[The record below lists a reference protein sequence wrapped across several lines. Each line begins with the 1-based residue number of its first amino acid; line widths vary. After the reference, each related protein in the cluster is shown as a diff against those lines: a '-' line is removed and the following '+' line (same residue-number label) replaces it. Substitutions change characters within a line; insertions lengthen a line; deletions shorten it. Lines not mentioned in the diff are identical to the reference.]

1 MPDIVATNRWVYLDN
16 NATTR
21 ADSRVVEAMLPFFR
35 EHFGNPSSMHG
46 LGSAAAD
53 AVSTARSQVRS
64 LLGAERESEIVFT
77 SGGSEAN
84 NTAIFSALEMQPERD
99 EIVTSQVE
107 HPSVL
112 SVCAFLE
119 KTGRAKIHRI
129 PVDRL
134 GNIDIAAY
142 RSAIS
147 KRTAVASIQW
157 ANNETGVVFPVAAL
171 ASIAHQAGALF
182 HSDAVQAAGKLAM
195 KLQSTEID
203 MLSVSA
209 HKMHGPKGIGAL
221 YVRHGVRLAPLVH
234 GGRQERAR
242 RAGTENTPAI
252 VGFGLAAELAQEA
265 LDNRVPRI
273 SALRDRLQ
281 REIRRTVPGAMVI
294 GDHHNRLPN
303 TLNIAFKEVEADSI
317 LSMLNSVAIAA
328 SSGSACS
335 AGSMEPSHVLRAM
348 KIPFSHLRGSVRFS
362 LSRETSDRDVGQV
375 LEVLPQIV
383 KELQAMS
390 IPMEAAYG

>member
-21 ADSRVVEAMLPFFR
+21 ADGRVVEAMLPFFL
-35 EHFGNPSSMHG
+35 EHFANASSMHG

-53 AVSTARSQVRS
+53 AVCEARGQVRS
-64 LLGAERESEIVFT
+64 LLGAERVSEIVFT
-77 SGGSEAN
+77 SGGSESN
-84 NTAIFSALEMQPERD
+84 NTAIFSAIAMQPGRD

-112 SVCAFLE
+112 AVCAYLE
-119 KTGRAKIHRI
+119 TTGRARVHRI

-134 GNIDIAAY
+134 GNLDLEAY
-142 RSAIS
+142 RGAFNT
-147 KRTAVASIQW
+147 RTALATIQW
-157 ANNETGVVFPVAAL
+157 ANNESGVIFPVETL
-171 ASIAHQAGALF
+171 AKIAHQAGALF
-182 HSDAVQAAGKLAM
+182 HTDAVQAVGKLDLE
-195 KLQSTEID
+195 LQTTEID

-209 HKMHGPKGIGAL
+209 HKMHGPKGVGAL

-252 VGFGLAAELAQEA
+252 VGFGLAAELAQQA
-265 LDNRVPRI
+265 LVNNIPRI
-273 SALRDRLQ
+273 SALRDQLQ
-281 REIRRTVPGAMVI
+281 REVLSSVPGSMVI
-294 GDHHNRLPN
+294 GNKSNRLPN
-303 TLNIAFKEVEADSI
+303 TVNIAFEEVEADSI
-317 LSMLNSVAIAA
+317 LSMLDDAAIAA

-348 KIPFSHLRGSVRFS
+348 KVPFSHLRGSVRFS
-362 LSRETSDRDVGQV
+362 LSRETSDRDVARV

-383 KELQAMS
+383 KDLQPRS

>member
-1 MPDIVATNRWVYLDN
+1 MPDSVATNRWVYLDN

-21 ADSRVVEAMLPFFR
+21 ADRRVVEAMLPFFQ
-35 EHFGNPSSMHG
+35 EHFANPSSLHG

-64 LLGAERESEIVFT
+64 LLGAELESEIVFT

-84 NTAIFSALEMQPERD
+84 NTAIFSALATQPGRD

-112 SVCAFLE
+112 AVCAHLE
-119 KTGRAKIHRI
+119 TTCKAKVHRI
-129 PVDRL
+129 PVNRL
-134 GNIDIAAY
+134 GNLDLEAY
-142 RSAIS
+142 RNAFST
-147 KRTAVASIQW
+147 RTALASIQW
-157 ANNETGVVFPVAAL
+157 ANNETGVVFPVATL
-171 ASIAHQAGALF
+171 ASMAHQAGALF
-182 HSDAVQAAGKLAM
+182 HTDAVQATGKLDL
-195 KLQSTEID
+195 KLQTTEID

-209 HKMHGPKGIGAL
+209 HKIHGPKGIGAL
-221 YVRHGVRLAPLVH
+221 YVRHGVRLAPLIH

-252 VGFGLAAELAQEA
+252 VGFGLAAELAQES
-265 LDNRVPRI
+265 LDSDSPRI

-281 REIRRTVPGAMVI
+281 REILRTVPGAMAI
-294 GDHHNRLPN
+294 GDPRNRLPN
-303 TLNIAFKEVEADSI
+303 TLNIAFNELEADSI
-317 LSMLNSVAIAA
+317 LSMLNRATIAV

-348 KIPFSHLRGSVRFS
+348 KVPFSHQRGSVRFS
-362 LSRETSDRDVGQV
+362 LSRETSDRDVERV
-375 LEVLPQIV
+375 LEVLPQMV

-390 IPMEAAYG
+390 IPMEAVYG

>member
-1 MPDIVATNRWVYLDN
+1 
-16 NATTR
+16 
-21 ADSRVVEAMLPFFR
+21 
-35 EHFGNPSSMHG
+35 MHD

-53 AVSTARSQVRS
+53 AVSSARSQVQS

-84 NTAIFSALEMQPERD
+84 NTAIFSALQMQPGRD

-112 SVCAFLE
+112 AVCAHLE
-119 KTGRAKIHRI
+119 TTGRAKVHRI
-129 PVDRL
+129 PVDTRGKL
-134 GNIDIAAY
+134 DLEAY
-142 RSAIS
+142 RNAFSR
-147 KRTAVASIQW
+147 RTALASIQW
-157 ANNETGVVFPVAAL
+157 ANNETGVLFPVAAL
-171 ASIAHQAGALF
+171 ASMAHQAGALF
-182 HSDAVQAAGKLAM
+182 HADAVQAAGKLNLE
-195 KLQSTEID
+195 LQATEVD

-221 YVRHGVRLAPLVH
+221 YVRKGVRLAPLVH

-252 VGFGLAAELAQEA
+252 IGFGLAAELAQQA
-265 LDNRVPRI
+265 LVNDGQRI

-281 REIRRTVPGAMVI
+281 QEILRTVRGAMVI
-294 GDHHNRLPN
+294 GDNRNRLPN
-303 TLNIAFKEVEADSI
+303 TVNIAFEEVEADSI

-348 KIPFSHLRGSVRFS
+348 QVPFSHLRGSVRFS
-362 LSRETSDRDVGQV
+362 LSRETSNRDVARV

>member
-1 MPDIVATNRWVYLDN
+1 MPELVATNRWVYLDN

-21 ADSRVVEAMLPFFR
+21 ADRRVVEAMLPFFL
-35 EHFGNPSSMHG
+35 EHFANPSSMHD
-46 LGSAAAD
+46 LGSSAAD
-53 AVSTARSQVRS
+53 AISSARSQVRS

-84 NTAIFSALEMQPERD
+84 NTAIFSALEMHPGRD

-112 SVCAFLE
+112 AVCAHLE
-119 KTGRAKIHRI
+119 TTGRAKIHRI

-134 GNIDIAAY
+134 GNLDIEAY
-142 RSAIS
+142 RSALS
-147 KRTAVASIQW
+147 KRTALASIQW
-157 ANNETGVVFPVAAL
+157 ANNETGVVLPIAAL

-182 HSDAVQAAGKLAM
+182 HTDAVQATGKIAQE
-195 KLQSTEID
+195 LQTTEID

-221 YVRHGVRLAPLVH
+221 YIRNGVRLAPLVH
-234 GGRQERAR
+234 GGRQERGR

-252 VGFGLAAELAQEA
+252 VGFGVAAELAQEA
-265 LDNRVPRI
+265 LDNDSPRI

-281 REIRRTVPGAMVI
+281 REILHTVPGAMAI
-294 GDHHNRLPN
+294 GDPRNRLPN
-303 TLNIAFKEVEADSI
+303 TLNIAFENVEADSI
-317 LSMLNSVAIAA
+317 LSMLDSVAIAA

-348 KIPFSHLRGSVRFS
+348 KVPFSHLRGSVRFS
-362 LSRETSDRDVGQV
+362 LSRETSDRDVDKV